1 MDIIANGIR
10 LRYIESGRGHPV
22 VCIPGNGL
30 STGMWRH
37 LIPELSHRYR
47 VISYELRGMGNSE
60 APGRRGVTYTNED
73 HAKDLE
79 ALLDVLNIRQAAI
92 VAHAFGGF
100 VAMRVAIDRP
110 ERVASMVLVN
120 TSAKMESSTAS
131 EFHRWVTTSETQGM
145 DPLLDGAMVR
155 WFVERV
161 HREHP
166 EVIQFYREMLH
177 GNPPMGYAAN
187 SRGIAQLDLRDELRT
202 IRCPTLVVAGKEDW
216 STPPEEHELIA
227 ARVPGAQLAVVPS
240 TSHTVPEEA
249 SEEFNRMTLEF
260 LDQNTPRSLLRSQ

>member
-10 LRYIESGRGHPV
+10 LRYVESGSGYPV

-30 STGMWRH
+30 NTDMWRH
-37 LIPELSHRYR
+37 LIPELSQRHRA
-47 VISYELRGMGNSE
+47 IAYELRGMGNSE

-79 ALLDVLNIRQAAI
+79 AFLDALNINQAAI

-110 ERVASMVLVN
+110 ERISAMVLVN
-120 TSAKMESSTAS
+120 TSAKMESPTAS
-131 EFHRWVTTSETQGM
+131 KFSGWATTVETEGM
-145 DPLLDGAMVR
+145 EPVLDGAMAR

-166 EVIQFYREMLH
+166 QVIQFYREML
-177 GNPPMGYAAN
+177 GANPPMGYAAN
-187 SRGIAQLDLRDELRT
+187 SRGISRLDLRDELRT
-202 IRCPTLVVAGKEDW
+202 IQCPTLVVAGKEDW
-216 STPPEEHELIA
+216 ATPPEEHVIIA
-227 ARVPGAQLAVVPS
+227 ERIPGAQLVVVPN
-240 TSHTVPEEA
+240 TSHTVPEEEA
-249 SEEFNRMTLEF
+249 EEFNRTTLEF
-260 LDQNTPRSLLRSQ
+260 LDDNIPGSLLYAQ